1 MGFFKR
7 KQKEELERLKERRQ
21 SRAWT
26 SAGDASKTSTSK
38 EDMEP
43 EVDTGHVNPLV
54 DDMESDETGYHSNK
68 DTGFLSDLSDNV
80 KQRKQ
85 TNGYGMDEKTFD

>member
-21 SRAWT
+21 SRAW
-26 SAGDASKTSTSK
+26 SVPGGSSKTGTSQ
-38 EDMEP
+38 EDPEA

-54 DDMESDETGYHSNK
+54 EDMDSDETGYHSNK
-68 DTGFLSDLSDNV
+68 DGGFLSDLSSNLKD
-80 KQRKQ
+80 RKEI
-85 TNGYGMDEKTFD
+85 NGYGLDNKGFD